1 MYISLNIKKNYE
13 NILIQI
19 DSISR
24 AILVQYFYNKI
35 CDYLGNSIFI
45 N

>member
-19 DSISR
+19 DSISG
-24 AILVQYFYNKI
+24 AIFLQYFYNKI

-45 N
+45 K